1 MFKVGDK
8 VITSTGQVGIV
19 TGICTC
25 EGCESRGFYEP
36 EIRTVIGSRIYCTDN
51 DWRVSF
57 RSFYQIGNQI
67 YGNIDED
74 CLVYEIDKVTKQ
86 IEECQKTLEELNLQ
100 REIINELKNNS

>member
-8 VITSTGQVGIV
+8 VITSTGQVGII

-36 EIRTVIGSRIYCTDN
+36 EIRTVVGSRIYCTDN
-51 DWRVSF
+51 DWRLSF
-57 RSFYQIGNQI
+57 RSFYQIGDKV

-74 CLVYEIDKVTKQ
+74 CLVDDIDRVTKQ
-86 IEECQKTLEELNLQ
+86 IKECQKTLEELNLQ